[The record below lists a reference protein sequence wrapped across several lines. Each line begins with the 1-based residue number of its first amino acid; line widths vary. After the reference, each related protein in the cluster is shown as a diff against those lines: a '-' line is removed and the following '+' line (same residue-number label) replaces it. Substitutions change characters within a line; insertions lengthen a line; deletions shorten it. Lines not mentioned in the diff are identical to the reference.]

1 MGRVTASAPPARN
14 APRVPRGSR
23 TASPA
28 GAGRMRPGSL
38 GAAYDPRRNAFDVL
52 RLAFAA
58 VVLVTHTTELSSGWQ
73 PAVGATDV
81 SALAVDGFFV
91 LSGFLITASW
101 LRLGSLP
108 RFAWHRA
115 LRLLPAFWVCL
126 VVTAL
131 VVAPLVSV
139 LNGGSATA
147 VFTAPGSALTYVLHN
162 AALYMAQ
169 FGVGG
174 VPASAPG
181 DGVINGSLWT
191 LFYEALCYLAVAALG
206 VLGLLRSR
214 TWLVLAG
221 VLALQLATTAE
232 ATTGVGVVPGDL
244 LQRLLLM
251 FALGAL
257 GFLFARRVPT
267 HPALL
272 VAAALSVL
280 AGMLWFD
287 DYRAVG
293 APGFALLVLVAAA
306 RLPWRPRLRHD
317 LSYGVYIWHWPVAVV
332 LLSTPLAAAPLAV
345 QLAAVVAATTAVAAA
360 SWFGVEAPALRL
372 KDVARRTDAQ
382 RDRLTAQG

>member
-1 MGRVTASAPPARN
+1 VTASAPPARN
-14 APRVPRGSR
+14 AARVPRGARSEG
-23 TASPA
+23 P
-28 GAGRMRPGSL
+28 GGGRRPGSAGSRGPRSL

-73 PAVGATDV
+73 PVVGATDV

-115 LRLLPAFWVCL
+115 LRVLPAFWVCL
-126 VVTAL
+126 VVTAV

-162 AALYMAQ
+162 AALFMAQ

-174 VPASAPG
+174 IPASAPG

-221 VLALQLATTAE
+221 VVALQLATTAE
-232 ATTGVGVVPGDL
+232 ATAGVGVVPGDL

-257 GFLFARRVPT
+257 GFLFADRVPT

-272 VAAALSVL
+272 AAAAASVL
-280 AGMLWFD
+280 AGMLWLD
-287 DYRAVG
+287 DYRALG

-345 QLAAVVAATTAVAAA
+345 QLAAVVLATTAVAAA
-360 SWFGVEAPALRL
+360 SWFAVEAPALRL
-372 KDVARRTDAQ
+372 KDLARRADAH
-382 RDRLTAQG
+382 RD

>member
-1 MGRVTASAPPARN
+1 VGRVTASAPPARN

>member
-162 AALYMAQ
+162 AALFMAQ